1 MINPKYKRPSW
12 EEEIKPALES
22 FDSITKKINYLHRIL
37 IRDRQEAEIIPRSIV
52 VDHGQEDAEILYPD
66 EPGPAEQLREVIFK
80 EKTKDWRQKLEYE
93 IQLLRSELPD
103 DVVTRAELEK
113 ELYKEEVRAAL
124 GGKGTSESEQQ
135 IMPPQRIPWN
145 GYNTQLIWLFKKLI
159 ESGLIPK
166 SLRNDLHN
174 VIAPHFLDRD
184 AEPMQE
190 RNLAEQIRQIDE
202 YVKKIRGK
210 VKIESIIA
218 EIELDDPS
226 S

>member
-1 MINPKYKRPSW
+1 MRNPKYKRPSW
-12 EEEIKPALES
+12 GEEIKPTLES
-22 FDSITKKINYLHRIL
+22 IDSITKKINYLNRIMTD
-37 IRDRQEAEIIPRSIV
+37 DRNEAQILLRGIV
-52 VDHGQEDAEILYPD
+52 VGHGQEHAEILYPD
-66 EPGPAEQLREVIFK
+66 FPDGAEQLEEENFK
-80 EKTKDWRQKLEYE
+80 EETKDWRQKVDREIRFLEG
-93 IQLLRSELPD
+93 LLPD
-103 DVVTRAELEK
+103 DIVTRAELEK
-113 ELYKEEVRAAL
+113 GLSKEEVRAAL
-124 GGKGTSESEQQ
+124 GGKDTSANEQQ
-135 IMPPQRIPWN
+135 IVPKRIPWN

-184 AEPMQE
+184 AKPMQE